1 MTQCD
6 DCKKMKKADNCIEC
20 AVEAKEEKAEL
31 ESKYKALEKS
41 FEGTKNAYKQQKA
54 KQQEKVRV
62 IGVNLQ
68 DAENDKKRLLG
79 LLKNRTQQLDEQE
92 ERTIAFMKKHSD
104 MLTVLI
110 NAKKELEENGR
121 FGKRKET
128 IAVVWN
134 MIDDAI
140 EADRRS

>member
-1 MTQCD
+1 
-6 DCKKMKKADNCIEC
+6 MKKADNCIEC
-20 AVEAKEEKAEL
+20 AVEAKKEVAKIEAE
-31 ESKYKALEKS
+31 YRALKKS

-68 DAENDKKRLLG
+68 DAENDKKRLLTQ
-79 LLKNRTQQLDEQE
+79 LDKRTQQLDRSE
-92 ERTIAFMKKHSD
+92 EAYS
-104 MLTVLI
+104 VLFKRHDNLFSVLM
-110 NAKKELEENGR
+110 NAKTELEENSR

-140 EADRRS
+140 EADKRS

>member
-1 MTQCD
+1 MTQCE

-20 AVEAKEEKAEL
+20 AVKAKEEKAKIEV
-31 ESKYKALEKS
+31 KYKALEKS

-68 DAENDKKRLLG
+68 DAENDKKRLLAQ
-79 LLKNRTQQLDEQE
+79 LDKRNQQLYRSE
-92 ERTIAFMKKHSD
+92 ERTLAFMKRHSD

-110 NAKKELEENGR
+110 NAKRELEEGGS
-121 FGKRKET
+121 FGKRKTT
-128 IAVVWN
+128 IAVTWN
-134 MIDDAI
+134 MITDAI
-140 EADRRS
+140 DSDRRS

>member
-1 MTQCD
+1 VA
-6 DCKKMKKADNCIEC
+6 KIE
-20 AVEAKEEKAEL
+20 AE
-31 ESKYKALEKS
+31 YRALKKS

-62 IGVNLQ
+62 IGVSLQ
-68 DAENDKKRLLG
+68 DAENDKKRLLSQ
-79 LLKNRTQQLDEQE
+79 LDKRTQQLDRSE
-92 ERTIAFMKKHSD
+92 EAYS
-104 MLTVLI
+104 VLFKRHDNLFSVLM
-110 NAKKELEENGR
+110 NAKTELEENSK

-140 EADRRS
+140 EADKRS

>member
-1 MTQCD
+1 MTQCE

-20 AVEAKEEKAEL
+20 AVEAKEEKARIEA
-31 ESKYKALEKS
+31 EYRALKKS

-68 DAENDKKRLLG
+68 DTENDKKRLLG

-92 ERTIAFMKKHSD
+92 ERTIAFMKRHSD
-104 MLTVLI
+104 FLTILQSVR
-110 NAKKELEENGR
+110 KELIEGGR